1 MPHTA
6 LPLEAADAYCR
17 TLVRHYE
24 NFTVASRLSPRSLRR
39 DLTRVYA
46 FCRYTDDLGDESGDR
61 AVAMRRLRRWR
72 DETRE
77 SFDHD
82 ERTHPV
88 LVALTD
94 TVHRFQLDAQPFVDL
109 IDANIQDQ
117 RVDTYEDW
125 PALRGYCMLSAA
137 PVGRIV
143 LRLFDINEEAAVPLS
158 DDVCIGL
165 QLANF
170 AQDVSVDKRLGR
182 TYLLQSDI
190 RNRGI
195 ELATRSMCERA
206 RALLES
212 GVALEAM
219 APPRLRLQLA
229 LYRLGG
235 NAILDAVAVAGYRTA
250 THRPKVGREARVRI
264 VAKALGATRATRVQ
278 RYDRTRTRPEGGGGQ
293 ASSVQRQDTTRTRL
307 EGGGGRSANLG
318 ASDERENLLARRAS
332 GQAEHIVRL
341 PPRAAPHSDAA
352 MPAKSANVAA
362 APGIDRA

>member
-1 MPHTA
+1 MAPGTVS
-6 LPLEAADAYCR
+6 LEAADAYCR
-17 TLVRHYE
+17 GLVRHYE
-24 NFTVASRLSPRSLRR
+24 NFTVASRLSPRSLRK

-94 TVHRFQLDAQPFVDL
+94 TVDRFRLDAQPFVDL
-109 IDANIQDQ
+109 IDANLQDQ
-117 RVDTYEDW
+117 RIDTYENW

-143 LRLFDINEEAAVPLS
+143 LRLFDIRDPAAVPLS

-190 RNRGI
+190 RKRGI
-195 ELATRSMCERA
+195 DLATRSMCERA
-206 RALLES
+206 RTLLES

-219 APPRLRLQLA
+219 APPRLRMQLA

-235 NAILDAVAVAGYRTA
+235 NAILDAIAAAGYRT
-250 THRPKVGREARVRI
+250 TTQRPKVDRGMRVRI
-264 VAKALGATRATRVQ
+264 VAGALATTATGVR
-278 RYDRTRTRPEGGGGQ
+278 RK
-293 ASSVQRQDTTRTRL
+293 DTKRTRL

-318 ASDERENLLARRAS
+318 ASEERENMFARRAS

-341 PPRAAPHSDAA
+341 PPRAAPLSAVAVPAPSAGDHSA
-352 MPAKSANVAA
+352 
-362 APGIDRA
+362 

>member
-1 MPHTA
+1 MAQTA
-6 LPLEAADAYCR
+6 ISLEAADAYCR
-17 TLVRHYE
+17 RLVKHYE

-39 DLTRVYA
+39 HLTRVYA
-46 FCRYTDDLGDESGDR
+46 FCRFTDDLGDESGDR

-94 TVHRFQLDAQPFVDL
+94 TVRHFQLEAQPFVDL
-109 IDANIQDQ
+109 IDANVQDQ
-117 RVDTYEDW
+117 RVDTYDDW
-125 PALRGYCMLSAA
+125 PALRGYCMRSAA

-143 LRLFDINEEAAVPLS
+143 LRLFDIGDPAAVTLS

-190 RNRGI
+190 REHGI
-195 ELATRSMCERA
+195 EAATRSMCDRA
-206 RALLES
+206 RTLLGS
-212 GVALEAM
+212 GVALEAL
-219 APPRLRLQLA
+219 APPRLRVQLA

-235 NAILDAVAVAGYRTA
+235 EAILDAIAAAGYRTA
-250 THRPKVGREARVRI
+250 ALRPSVDGAARVRI
-264 VAKALGATRATRVQ
+264 IAAALSAGVR
-278 RYDRTRTRPEGGGGQ
+278 GGQ
-293 ASSVQRQDTTRTRL
+293 A
-307 EGGGGRSANLG
+307 
-318 ASDERENLLARRAS
+318 RAVP
-332 GQAEHIVRL
+332 G
-341 PPRAAPHSDAA
+341 
-352 MPAKSANVAA
+352 PAQPA
-362 APGIDRA
+362 GDRHA

>member
-1 MPHTA
+1 MTA
-6 LPLEAADAYCR
+6 QTTMSLDAADAYCR
-17 TLVRHYE
+17 QLVKHYE

-46 FCRYTDDLGDESGDR
+46 FCRFTDDLGDESGDR
-61 AVAMRRLRRWR
+61 AIAMRRLRRWR

-94 TVHRFQLDAQPFVDL
+94 TVLRFQLDAQPFVDL

-117 RVDTYEDW
+117 RVDTYDDW
-125 PALRGYCMLSAA
+125 PALRGYCTHSAA

-143 LRLFDINEEAAVPLS
+143 LRLFDIRDPAAVTLS

-190 RNRGI
+190 REHGI
-195 ELATRSMCERA
+195 EGATRAMCERA
-206 RALLES
+206 RTMLAS
-212 GVALEAM
+212 GVGLEALT
-219 APPRLRLQLA
+219 PPRLRVQLA

-235 NAILDAVAVAGYRTA
+235 EAILEAITAAGYRTA
-250 THRPKVGREARVRI
+250 AHRPIVDRAARMRIIAAALSAGVRGG
-264 VAKALGATRATRVQ
+264 KAHAMPVPA
-278 RYDRTRTRPEGGGGQ
+278 RPAEH
-293 ASSVQRQDTTRTRL
+293 
-307 EGGGGRSANLG
+307 
-318 ASDERENLLARRAS
+318 RRA
-332 GQAEHIVRL
+332 
-341 PPRAAPHSDAA
+341 
-352 MPAKSANVAA
+352 
-362 APGIDRA
+362 

>member
-1 MPHTA
+1 MS
-6 LPLEAADAYCR
+6 LEAADAYCR
-17 TLVRHYE
+17 GLVRHYE

-77 SFDHD
+77 SFEHD
-82 ERTHPV
+82 ERAHPV
-88 LVALTD
+88 LLALTD
-94 TVHRFQLDAQPFVDL
+94 TVHRRRLEEQPFVDL

-117 RVDTYEDW
+117 RIGSYENW
-125 PALRGYCMLSAA
+125 PALRQYCMLSAA

-143 LRLFDINEEAAVPLS
+143 LRLFDIRHEAAVPLS

-195 ELATRSMCERA
+195 DLATRSMCERA

-219 APPRLRLQLA
+219 APPRLRVQLA

-235 NAILDAVAVAGYRTA
+235 MAILDAIAAAGYRTIS
-250 THRPKVGREARVRI
+250 TRPVIDRVARVRI
-264 VAKALGATRATRVQ
+264 VAGALAATRATGAQ
-278 RYDRTRTRPEGGGGQ
+278 RH
-293 ASSVQRQDTTRTRL
+293 STTRTRL

-318 ASDERENLLARRAS
+318 ASEERDNFLARRAS
-332 GQAEHIVRL
+332 GQAEHIVHL
-341 PPRAAPHSDAA
+341 PPRAAPQS
-352 MPAKSANVAA
+352 PATVPAQPA
-362 APGIDRA
+362 GDRRA

>member
-1 MPHTA
+1 MPQGA
-6 LPLEAADAYCR
+6 LSLEAADAYCR
-17 TLVRHYE
+17 GLVRHYE

-77 SFDHD
+77 SFEHD

-88 LVALTD
+88 LLALTD
-94 TVHRFQLDAQPFVDL
+94 TVRRYWLEEQPFIDL

-117 RVDTYEDW
+117 RIDTYENW
-125 PALRGYCMLSAA
+125 PALRQYCMLSAA

-143 LRLFDINEEAAVPLS
+143 LRLFEISDQAAVPLS

-170 AQDVSVDKRLGR
+170 AQDVSVDQKLGR

-190 RNRGI
+190 RKRGI
-195 ELATRSMCERA
+195 DPATRSMCERA

-219 APPRLRLQLA
+219 TPPRLRVQLA

-235 NAILDAVAVAGYRTA
+235 FAILDAIAAAGYHTA
-250 THRPKVGREARVRI
+250 THRPKVHRGMRVRI
-264 VAKALGATRATRVQ
+264 VAGALATVTS
-278 RYDRTRTRPEGGGGQ
+278 DR
-293 ASSVQRQDTTRTRL
+293 RQHAVRTRL

-318 ASDERENLLARRAS
+318 ASEERENIFARRAS

-341 PPRAAPHSDAA
+341 PPRAAPPSAA
-352 MPAKSANVAA
+352 KVPAGDHNA
-362 APGIDRA
+362 

>member
-1 MPHTA
+1 MPQAT
-6 LPLEAADAYCR
+6 LSLDAADAYCR
-17 TLVRHYE
+17 GLVRHYE

-72 DETRE
+72 DETRK

-82 ERTHPV
+82 ERTHAV

-94 TVHRFQLDAQPFVDL
+94 TVRRFQLEAQPFVDL
-109 IDANIQDQ
+109 IDANLQDQ

-125 PALRGYCMLSAA
+125 PALRGYCMRSAA

-143 LRLFDINEEAAVPLS
+143 LRLFQIRDPAAVPLS

-170 AQDVSVDKRLGR
+170 AQDVSVDRRLGR
-182 TYLLQSDI
+182 TYLLQNDI
-190 RNRGI
+190 RSHGI

-219 APPRLRLQLA
+219 APPRLRVQLA

-235 NAILDAVAVAGYRTA
+235 NAILDAIAAARYRTTA
-250 THRPKVGREARVRI
+250 HRPAVDRAARVRI
-264 VAKALGATRATRVQ
+264 IAGALTATTVTRLG
-278 RYDRTRTRPEGGGGQ
+278 RYGTR
-293 ASSVQRQDTTRTRL
+293 STRL

-318 ASDERENLLARRAS
+318 ASEERDNMPARRAS

-341 PPRAAPHSDAA
+341 PPRAAPHSDVAP
-352 MPAKSANVAA
+352 PAKADDVAVPSQPA
-362 APGIDRA
+362 SERRG

>member
-1 MPHTA
+1 MA
-6 LPLEAADAYCR
+6 QAVSLDAADAYCR
-17 TLVRHYE
+17 GLVRHYE

-88 LVALTD
+88 LVALAD
-94 TVHRFQLDAQPFVDL
+94 TVRRFGLEAQPFVDL
-109 IDANIQDQ
+109 IDANLQDQ
-117 RVDTYEDW
+117 RIDMYDDW
-125 PALRGYCMLSAA
+125 PALRAYCMLSAA

-143 LRLFDINEEAAVPLS
+143 LRLSDIHDPAAVPLS

-190 RNRGI
+190 RSHGI
-195 ELATRSMCERA
+195 DGATRSMCERA

-212 GVALEAM
+212 GVTLEAM
-219 APPRLRLQLA
+219 APPRLRMQLA

-235 NAILDAVAVAGYRTA
+235 IAILDAIAAAGYRTA
-250 THRPKVGREARVRI
+250 AHRPKVDRIARVRLATI
-264 VAKALGATRATRVQ
+264 ALTATTATSVR
-278 RYDRTRTRPEGGGGQ
+278 RYS
-293 ASSVQRQDTTRTRL
+293 ATRTRL

-318 ASDERENLLARRAS
+318 ASDERENMSARRAS

-341 PPRAAPHSDAA
+341 PPRAAPHSAVEV
-352 MPAKSANVAA
+352 PAQPARGVRLPPRA
-362 APGIDRA
+362 APHSAVGVPAGDHNA

>member
-1 MPHTA
+1 MPQGV
-6 LPLEAADAYCR
+6 LSLEAADAYCR
-17 TLVRHYE
+17 GLVRHYE

-77 SFDHD
+77 SFEHD

-88 LVALTD
+88 LLALTD
-94 TVHRFQLDAQPFVDL
+94 TVHRHELEEHPFIDL

-117 RVDTYEDW
+117 RIDTYENW
-125 PALRGYCMLSAA
+125 PALRQYCMLSAA

-143 LRLFDINEEAAVPLS
+143 LRLFDITDPAAIPLS

-170 AQDVSVDKRLGR
+170 AQDVSVDKKLGR
-182 TYLLQSDI
+182 TYLLQTDI

-195 ELATRSMCERA
+195 DLATRSMCERA

-219 APPRLRLQLA
+219 APPRLRVQLA

-235 NAILDAVAVAGYRTA
+235 IAILDAIAAAGYRTA
-250 THRPKVGREARVRI
+250 THRPKVDRGMRVRI
-264 VAKALGATRATRVQ
+264 VARALAATRAT
-278 RYDRTRTRPEGGGGQ
+278 
-293 ASSVQRQDTTRTRL
+293 SVGRNTTARTRL

-332 GQAEHIVRL
+332 GQAEQIVHL
-341 PPRAAPHSDAA
+341 PPRAAPLSPVTAQ
-352 MPAKSANVAA
+352 PARDHGA
-362 APGIDRA
+362 